1 MGSLRPILLC
11 AAFAL
16 ALLTLLGGRPLL
28 EPDEG
33 RYAEIAREMYRGG
46 SWLIPT
52 QNGVP
57 HFQKPPLIYWA
68 TASAFAVFGLNE
80 FAARLPSALAA
91 AGTLAL
97 TFWMGS
103 LLANRRVGLAAAGI
117 LLASAEFFVLARG
130 LTPDMLMTFWITL
143 AVACFVRRSVAQRA
157 GAANTTGWDYAF
169 FAAMGLGFLT
179 KGPMA
184 LVVPLAA
191 VAAWK
196 WSERQLPAERR
207 TRGLP
212 WVSGMLLTV
221 VLAMSWFAVVALSD
235 QALFDYFWK
244 YELVQ
249 RFGSRTH
256 GRSQPLLFFVPVL
269 VAGSLPWLFLALG
282 ALLNWLGLRR
292 AGWRPSP
299 PGALVAGWVLLPL
312 VLLSLSG
319 SKLFTYVLP
328 LFPALA
334 LWLAAGGRWADAA
347 ATEPKRP
354 LAAFWNLWW
363 RRIGLVCGLAFFASP
378 GLATTAVSFT
388 VKRWQELNLAPW
400 FGLALGAW
408 VLACCAAAW
417 FLTVAG
423 EKSHGDRWRSFEH
436 AGGAVLAVFA
446 VGLWLLVLS
455 QQERIN
461 DRLGRQASTKSLAL
475 LARTQPDYAEAAV
488 FSWRVR
494 AQGFAFY
501 LDRTIAAAR
510 EDSDV
515 VLPPTPELA
524 ARLPENL
531 AALDTHIGSR
541 RAYGLTRRAIF
552 AEDFEKR
559 GWKQL
564 GRAGDFVLITNR

>member
-1 MGSLRPILLC
+1 MASLRPALLV

-16 ALLTLLGGRPLL
+16 ALFTLLGDRPLL

-33 RYAEIAREMYRGG
+33 RYAEIAREMHRGG
-46 SWLIPT
+46 SWLVPT

-57 HFQKPPLIYWA
+57 HFQKPPVIYWA
-68 TASAFAVFGLNE
+68 TAGAFRVFGVNE

-97 TFWMGS
+97 TFWMGAM
-103 LLANRRVGLAAAGI
+103 LANRRVGLAAAGI
-117 LLASAEFFVLARG
+117 LLASAEFFVLARS

-143 AVACFVRRSVAQRA
+143 AIACFVRRSVGQRS
-157 GAANTTGWDYAF
+157 GETITGLWDYAF

-184 LVVPLAA
+184 LIVPLSA
-191 VAAWK
+191 VAAWQ
-196 WSERQLPAERR
+196 WGERSLPPERR
-207 TRGLP
+207 TRALP
-212 WVSGMLLTV
+212 WATGMLLTV
-221 VLAMSWFAVVALSD
+221 SLAISWFAVMALSD
-235 QALFDYFWK
+235 RALFDYFWK
-244 YELVQ
+244 YEFVQ

-269 VAGSLPWLFLALG
+269 LAGSLPWLFLALG
-282 ALLNWLGLRR
+282 ALLNWFGLRR

-299 PGALVAGWVLLPL
+299 TGRMLAGWVLIPL

-334 LWLAAGGRWADAA
+334 LWLAAGGGWADATA
-347 ATEPKRP
+347 VEPKRP
-354 LAAFWNLWW
+354 LAAFWHTWW

-378 GLATTAVSFT
+378 GLAASAVSFT
-388 VKRWQELNLAPW
+388 VTRWQELNLAPW

-408 VLACCAAAW
+408 VLAACAAAW

-423 EKSHGDRWRSFEH
+423 ERRHGDRWLSFEE

-446 VGLWLLVLS
+446 VGFWLLVLS
-455 QQERIN
+455 QAERVN

-475 LARTQPDYAEAAV
+475 LAKAQPDFAEAAI

-515 VLPPTPELA
+515 VLPPGPELA

-531 AALDTHIGSR
+531 AALENHLGPR

-552 AEDFEKR
+552 AEEFEKK

-564 GRAGDFVLITNR
+564 GKAGDFVLITNR

>member
-1 MGSLRPILLC
+1 MASLRPILLC

-33 RYAEIAREMYRGG
+33 RYAEVAREMYRGG
-46 SWLIPT
+46 SWLVPT

-68 TASAFAVFGLNE
+68 TAASFHVFGLNE

-97 TFWMGS
+97 TFWMG
-103 LLANRRVGLAAAGI
+103 LLLGNRRIGLAAAGI
-117 LLASAEFFVLARG
+117 LLASAEFFLLARA

-143 AVACFVRRSVAQRA
+143 ALACFVRRVTLPREQS
-157 GAANTTGWDYAF
+157 GAMWAYAF
-169 FAAMGLGFLT
+169 FAAMGCGFLT

-184 LVVPLAA
+184 LVVPICAVLAWNWGERA
-191 VAAWK
+191 VP
-196 WSERQLPAERR
+196 LDRR
-207 TRGLP
+207 SPPMP
-212 WVSGMLLTV
+212 WLSGMLLTV
-221 VLAMSWFAVVALSD
+221 AISLSWFAVMALSD
-235 QALFDYFWK
+235 RALLDYFWK

-249 RFGSRTH
+249 RFGSKSH
-256 GRSQPLLFFVPVL
+256 GRSQPFLFFVPVL
-269 VAGSLPWLFLALG
+269 LAGSLPWLFLAGG
-282 ALLNWLGLRR
+282 AVLHWIGRKR
-292 AGWRPSP
+292 AGWVPSP
-299 PGALVAGWVLLPL
+299 TGAMLAGWVLLPL
-312 VLLSLSG
+312 LILSFSG

-334 LWLAAGGRWADAA
+334 LWLAGGGAWKDATA
-347 ATEPKRP
+347 FAPQKP
-354 LAAFWNLWW
+354 MAAFWEIWW
-363 RRIGLVCGLAFFASP
+363 RRTGLVCGLAFFASP
-378 GLATTAVSFT
+378 GLAAAAASLT
-388 VKRWQELNLAPW
+388 VTRWQELNLAPW
-400 FGLALGAW
+400 FGLALGGL
-408 VLACCAAAW
+408 VLASCAGAW
-417 FLTVAG
+417 FGTVAG
-423 EKSHGDRWRSFEH
+423 EKTHGDRWRAFEF
-436 AGGAVLAVFA
+436 AGGAALAIFA

-455 QQERIN
+455 QQERVN

-475 LARTQPDYAEAAV
+475 LAKSQPDYAQAAV

-515 VLPPTPELA
+515 VLPPVGELA

-531 AALDTHIGSR
+531 AALDAHLAER
-541 RAYGLTRRAIF
+541 RAYGLTRKAIF

-559 GWKQL
+559 GWKVL